1 MSQSLRQKDPEKYAA
16 LVAEAQAPFR
26 NLRLF
31 VYVGCAISGALGGF
45 VFFFRILAGRDLS
58 TTIPNFAVQV
68 GVVALTTWL
77 FLKENNAK
85 KRAIALVREDMRSDN
100 HPFAAKHPQKNR

>member
-1 MSQSLRQKDPEKYAA
+1 MNQSLRQKNPEKYAR
-16 LVAEAQAPFR
+16 LVAEAQSPFR

-58 TTIPNFAVQV
+58 TTIPNFAVQA
-68 GVVALTTWL
+68 GVIALTTWL
-77 FLKENNAK
+77 FLKENGAK
-85 KRAIALVREDMRSDN
+85 KRAVALVREELKSDSN
-100 HPFAAKHPQKNR
+100 PITAKPVQKLS